1 MITIFEFLT
10 MKLLPEP
17 MLNFKVCGAPWAPIE
32 PPAPWKLFCYCCW
45 LLLYLDTNEADE
57 SRLGCSFFPTAG
69 DCWLHAIEQL
79 AAARSRPCCLRY
91 CLCSAL
97 IHPYN
102 GTFRL
107 RHVIA
112 VGLLDRRR
120 IDNHE
125 EFEVKEIILF
135 SIYLIPLLLL
145 PALPT
150 DDNLVPYIVVRERR
164 SAAILNCLSAPRKV
178 MKLARK
184 RIISK
189 A

>member
-1 MITIFEFLT
+1 
-10 MKLLPEP
+10 
-17 MLNFKVCGAPWAPIE
+17 MLNFKVCGAPW
-32 PPAPWKLFCYCCW
+32 PPAPWKLLFGYYCW

-69 DCWLHAIEQL
+69 DCWLHVIEQL
-79 AAARSRPCCLRY
+79 AAARSHPCCFHY

-112 VGLLDRRR
+112 VGLLERRK
-120 IDNHE
+120 IVNHE
-125 EFEVKEIILF
+125 RVFKVKRIIIF
-135 SIYLIPLLLL
+135 SISLTLIFLL
-145 PALPT
+145 PPIST
-150 DDNLVPYIVVRERR
+150 NDNLASYIVVRERR
-164 SAAILNCLSAPRKV
+164 SAAVILNCLSAPRKV
-178 MKLARK
+178 MKLASK
-184 RIISK
+184 QLISK